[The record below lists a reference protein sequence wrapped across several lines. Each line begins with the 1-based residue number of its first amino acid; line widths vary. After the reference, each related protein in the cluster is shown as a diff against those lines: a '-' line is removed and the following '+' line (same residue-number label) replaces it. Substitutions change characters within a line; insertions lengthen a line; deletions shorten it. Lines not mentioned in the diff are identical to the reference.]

1 MDTILGRV
9 LSLVVGALAIVGAY
23 EGYST
28 AMDSQ
33 HIESLQTQLIAF
45 QQNIT
50 TQYQRRPSRY
60 AFGTLTAA
68 TAIANQLP
76 PSSAVNG
83 AAMTNPFNGGY
94 TVVGSGING
103 ILASGFGVWADNI
116 PINDCI
122 KILETFGT
130 GGGLTGGPLYGYQVA
145 SSATAT
151 TTTNQTAIPATDAT
165 ALAQCSST
173 GAGATVV
180 AMLFVFN
187 G

>member
-9 LSLVVGALAIVGAY
+9 LAMVVGALAIVGAY
-23 EGYST
+23 EGYSS

-33 HIESLQTQLIAF
+33 HIESLQTQLATF

-76 PSSAVNG
+76 PSSAING
-83 AAMTNPFNGGY
+83 TAITDPFYGNY
-94 TVVGSGING
+94 TVVGSGTNG
-103 ILASGFGVWADNI
+103 IPVSGFGVWADNV
-116 PINDCI
+116 PVADCI
-122 KILETFGT
+122 KILESFGT
-130 GGGLTGGPLYGYQVA
+130 GGGLNGGPIYGYQVA
-145 SSATAT
+145 SSVANGG
-151 TTTNQTAIPATDAT
+151 TTNQIAIPATD
-165 ALAQCSST
+165 LVSST
-173 GAGATVV
+173 QCTTPGSTTV
-180 AMLFVFN
+180 AILFVFN